1 MRGIPVREIQ
11 ERPPDYRCVNI
22 QDDCG
27 RTLLPEL
34 TELGGWKSHEMVLRY
49 AHLAPE
55 KLSFVA
61 GRIERQASK
70 LVEGAPCVKN
80 VATNATFSVH

>member
-1 MRGIPVREIQ
+1 
-11 ERPPDYRCVNI
+11 
-22 QDDCG
+22 
-27 RTLLPEL
+27 
-34 TELGGWKSHEMVLRY
+34 MVLRY

-70 LVEGAPCVKN
+70 PIEEAPSLKN
-80 VATNATFSVH
+80 VARNDTFSLRSVN